1 MRTVPLQALASQAIT
16 IVLGGQ
22 NCRIKVDQKRT
33 GVFLTLW
40 VNNVAIITGV
50 QARDRTRLVRQSYLG
65 FVGDLSFFDT
75 QGTDD
80 PEYSGLGTRWFLNYI
95 EATDLQ

>member
-16 IVLGGQ
+16 IILGGQ

-33 GVFLTLW
+33 GMFFSLW
-40 VNNVAIITGV
+40 INNVALVTSV
-50 QARDRTRLVRQSYLG
+50 QARDRTLLVRQPYLG

-80 PEYSGLGTRWFLNYI
+80 PEYQGLGTRWFLNYI
-95 EATDLQ
+95 EAADK